1 MKTIAKKRVLI
12 TGAGHGLGYE
22 TAKAFAREGA
32 LVILTDRDQVRVH
45 EAVFRLTALGYSA
58 AGYVMD
64 VTDAADVR
72 SIRDRIHQEHGSI
85 DILINNAGIVTGGQ
99 FLDVPLEKHLATYD
113 VNTTGP
119 VIVTH
124 FFLPDLLAQE
134 EGHLV
139 NICSASAVIPLP
151 NAATYAS
158 SKWAVLGFTESMR
171 EELRLAN
178 HNNVRVTAICPSYIS
193 TGMFN
198 GVKPP
203 LLAGMLTPDWL
214 AGRILRA
221 VRKEQATVFAPF
233 IVSLLPLAR
242 ATWPRPLFV
251 ALLKLLGVT
260 TSMDHWRGHSGTT
273 PLPPVTAPAEQP
285 APKPTSSV
293 RP

>member
-12 TGAGHGLGYE
+12 TGAGHGLGFE

-32 LVILTDRDQVRVH
+32 IVLLTDRDQVRVH
-45 EAVFRLTALGYSA
+45 EAVFRLQALGFEA

-85 DILINNAGIVTGGQ
+85 DILINNAGIVSGGQ

-124 FFLPDLLAQE
+124 FFLPDLIAQE

-158 SKWAVLGFTESMR
+158 SKWAVLGFTESLR
-171 EELRLAN
+171 EELRLAGRT
-178 HNNVRVTAICPSYIS
+178 HVGVSAICPSYIN

-198 GVKPP
+198 GVKAP
-203 LLAGMLTPDWL
+203 LLAGILTPDWL
-214 AGRILRA
+214 AERILR
-221 VRKEQATVFAPF
+221 TVKKNKAILFAPF

-242 ATWPRPLFV
+242 ATWPRRLFSG
-251 ALLKLLGVT
+251 LLQMLGVT
-260 TSMDHWRGHSGTT
+260 TSMAHWRGHAGTT
-273 PLPPVTAPAEQP
+273 PMPPVASVDPPNQQP
-285 APKPTSSV
+285 ASLE
-293 RP
+293 R